1 MPRNQRRRTDN
12 ANDYNATDK
21 ANGKPMEI
29 AGLIAVAATALA
41 GAAVLLLLTTR
52 TGREARARLRDA
64 DVGRRLH
71 DTVEE
76 IQRLAEHGAAYIERK
91 AAEIRQGLRP
101 HAAALFDAR
110 APRGE

>member
-1 MPRNQRRRTDN
+1 MPRNQRRHTDN
-12 ANDYNATDK
+12 ASEK
-21 ANGKPMEI
+21 ANGKSMEV
-29 AGLIAVAATALA
+29 AGLIAVGATALA

-64 DVGRRLH
+64 DMGRRLH

-91 AAEIRQGLRP
+91 AAEIRQGLGP
-101 HAAALFDAR
+101 HAAALLDAR